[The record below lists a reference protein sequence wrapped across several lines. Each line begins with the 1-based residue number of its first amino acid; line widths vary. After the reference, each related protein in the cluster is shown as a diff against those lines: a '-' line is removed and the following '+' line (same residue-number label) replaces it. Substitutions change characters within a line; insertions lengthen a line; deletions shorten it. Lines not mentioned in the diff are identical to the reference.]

1 MTIAE
6 TVIEKN
12 HRTINQNHQF
22 SILIPSWNNLPYLQ
36 LCIKSIRLNSAY
48 SHQIIV
54 HINDGKDGTQEWVQ
68 QQKDIDYTS
77 SNQNI
82 GVCYALNIAA
92 TLSHTDYILFMNDDM
107 YVCPDWDTVLMNEIR
122 TIGHKNFFLSSTM
135 IEPYDYNNPCV
146 IHKNYGTTIDNFD
159 EELLLGECSSIKKD
173 DWSGAT
179 WPPNIVHK
187 DIWNAVGGYS
197 IEFHPGL
204 YSDPDFSMKL
214 WQLGIRLFKGLGKSK
229 VYHFARIS
237 SGRIKMNQGY
247 YTFIQ
252 KWGYTSR
259 YVMKNFIRRGEK
271 YEGLLLQPIHPPG
284 NSLKNLFKRVIASF
298 KKVNLIF

>member
-68 QQKDIDYTS
+68 QQKDIDFTS

-159 EELLLGECSSIKKD
+159 EELLLGECNSIKKD

-271 YEGLLLQPIHPPG
+271 YEGLLPQPIHPPG